1 MADSSPWVDQAQ
13 KLWALW
19 DLRVS
24 NAVFGAIE
32 GAFGV
37 EIRANPC
44 PHTYDLPAVK
54 TPTIL
59 VTWALIY
66 LVIVGLGLVTITPA
80 DKTKK
85 VRAPAP
91 LPARVL
97 LSLSLSLSLSLRD
110 SPCAD
115 PLSIP
120 ISLDLASRSR
130 RRPTSRL

>member
-1 MADSSPWVDQAQ
+1 MDASNPWVDQAQ

-32 GAFGV
+32 GVFGV

-59 VTWALIY
+59 VTWAIIY
-66 LVIVGLGLVTITPA
+66 LIIVGLGLFTITPA

-85 VRAPAP
+85 VRAPP
-91 LPARVL
+91 LSPARAVP
-97 LSLSLSLSLSLRD
+97 SLSLSLSTIHLVLT
-110 SPCAD
+110 
-115 PLSIP
+115 LP
-120 ISLDLASRSR
+120 ISLA
-130 RRPTSRL
+130 RPCE

>member
-1 MADSSPWVDQAQ
+1 MADSNPWVDQAQ

-24 NAVFGAIE
+24 NAVFGAFE

-97 LSLSLSLSLSLRD
+97 LSLSLSLSLSETHLV
-110 SPCAD
+110 
-115 PLSIP
+115 LT
-120 ISLDLASRSR
+120 LSRSQSR
-130 RRPTSRL
+130 SLARPCE

>member
-85 VRAPAP
+85 VRAP
-91 LPARVL
+91 
-97 LSLSLSLSLSLRD
+97 
-110 SPCAD
+110 
-115 PLSIP
+115 PLSPFTSPAWKVQIRIP
-120 ISLDLASRSR
+120 IPRVSKLLH
-130 RRPTSRL
+130 LVGQ

>member
-32 GAFGV
+32 GVFGV

-85 VRAPAP
+85 VRAPP
-91 LPARVL
+91 LSPPVPC
-97 LSLSLSLSLSLRD
+97 SLSLSLSRRD

-115 PLSIP
+115 PFSIP
-120 ISLDLASRSR
+120 FSLDLASRSR